1 MTAIQNKLRDKAFSK
16 MSNLTVEVR
25 DIENDIKYGLS
36 ILDEDQLQN
45 MIRKTK
51 EELELWSYIAEL
63 VEKDI

>member
-1 MTAIQNKLRDKAFSK
+1 MTAIQDRLRNKAFSK

-51 EELELWSYIAEL
+51 EDLELWSYIAEL